1 MNPRLIRVTLEGIP
15 RVTYSRRPYAFALV
29 GVGLIVIAAWMNRG
43 RLRPVGAG
51 TIAPDFE
58 VTDLEGNLARLS
70 DHTGEVVM
78 VNIWATWCSPC
89 RYEMPSMERLHQR
102 FKDDG
107 LRILAVSV
115 DAELGKTDQGGR
127 PGGDLRAFADS
138 LGLTFTLLH
147 DPSGEIQNLYQTTG
161 VPETLLVGRDGVIY
175 KKVAG
180 PTEWDASE
188 HQELIGRL
196 LASPE

>member
-1 MNPRLIRVTLEGIP
+1 MTSERIP
-15 RVTYSRRPYAFALV
+15 RVMYSRRPYAFALV
-29 GVGLIVIAAWMNRG
+29 GVGLIVLAAWMNRG

-51 TIAPDFE
+51 TVAPQFE
-58 VTDLEGNLARLS
+58 VIDLGGNPARLS
-70 DHTGEVVM
+70 DYEGEVVM
-78 VNIWATWCSPC
+78 INIWATWCAPC
-89 RYEMPSMERLHQR
+89 RFEMPSMERLHQR

-107 LRILAVSV
+107 LRSLAISV
-115 DAELGKTDQGGR
+115 DAKLGEADQVGR
-127 PGGDLRAFADS
+127 PGGDLQAFADS
-138 LGLTFTLLH
+138 LGLTFTILH

-188 HQELIGRL
+188 HQELIRRL
-196 LASPE
+196 LVATE